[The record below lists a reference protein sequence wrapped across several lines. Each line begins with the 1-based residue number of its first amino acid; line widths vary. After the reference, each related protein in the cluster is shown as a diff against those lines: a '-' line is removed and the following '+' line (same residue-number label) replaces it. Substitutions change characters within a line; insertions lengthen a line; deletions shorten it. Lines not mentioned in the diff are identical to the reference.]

1 LHPTREKQ
9 LATQIYIP
17 IPGTSVACQMP
28 RSKTTRT
35 LIGGNR
41 QPSHLTKGRGAADR
55 GERGKAAGANAPL
68 IGVMAT
74 RLGQSLS
81 TGERAR
87 LMTTIRNRH
96 PADELAD
103 VRTQLQQLKQREAE
117 LQTLLLSGECGL
129 AGDNYVAV
137 ISQHSMEELDLKAL
151 REHYGTALNPF
162 VVDRQTNFIR
172 LWPKPLSMR

>member
-1 LHPTREKQ
+1 
-9 LATQIYIP
+9 
-17 IPGTSVACQMP
+17 
-28 RSKTTRT
+28 
-35 LIGGNR
+35 
-41 QPSHLTKGRGAADR
+41 
-55 GERGKAAGANAPL
+55 
-68 IGVMAT
+68 
-74 RLGQSLS
+74 
-81 TGERAR
+81 
-87 LMTTIRNRH
+87 MTTIRNRH

-137 ISQHSMEELDLKAL
+137 ISQHSMGELDLKAL
-151 REHYGTALNPF
+151 REHYGKALNPF